1 MRRRLTRSFFAL
13 SATAAASVV
22 VIAVALALGPSVRPS
37 QSDEIG
43 LVRLETLRPNEV
55 VRLTVK
61 ELSGLDRLANA
72 ERERGHM
79 TLWGP
84 RARPAGMPIL
94 LVLAKDDGVHAFL
107 GVDPRTGC
115 ELDEKTGGVS
125 GVGSF
130 AFVDTCHGTAYDL
143 SGRPTRGP
151 GIWFLDELVLHIRS
165 GIVYA
170 EPHKVIA
177 GAVAVPG
184 Y

>member
-1 MRRRLTRSFFAL
+1 MSRRLIRASFAL
-13 SATAAASVV
+13 SALAAAGAIVV
-22 VIAVALALGPSVRPS
+22 AVAFALGPSAQPS
-37 QSDEIG
+37 GSNEIG
-43 LVRLETLRPNEV
+43 LVRLEALRPNEV
-55 VRLTVK
+55 VRITVK

-79 TLWGP
+79 TLWRP
-84 RARPAGMPIL
+84 RSRPAGMPIF
-94 LVLAKDDGVHAFL
+94 VVRARDDGVHAFL

-115 ELDEKTGGVS
+115 ELEDKTGVGVPDAS
-125 GVGSF
+125 
-130 AFVDTCHGTAYDL
+130 FVDMCHGTAYDL

-151 GIWFLDELVLHIRS
+151 GMWFLDELVLHVRA

-177 GAVAVPG
+177 GGLAVR

>member
-1 MRRRLTRSFFAL
+1 VTRRLTRAFFAL
-13 SATAAASVV
+13 TATAAASILVL
-22 VIAVALALGPSVRPS
+22 AVALTLGPSAQPS
-37 QSDEIG
+37 QPDEIG
-43 LVRLETLRPNEV
+43 LVRLQSLRPNEV

-84 RARPAGMPIL
+84 RSRPAGMPVL

-107 GVDPRTGC
+107 GVDPRAGC
-115 ELDEKTGGVS
+115 ELEDKTAGVS
-125 GVGSF
+125 DVGPF

-151 GIWFLDELVLHIRS
+151 GIWFLDELVLHVRS

-177 GAVAVPG
+177 GGVAVPG

>member
-1 MRRRLTRSFFAL
+1 MTRRLTRAFFAL
-13 SATAAASVV
+13 TATAAASVLV
-22 VIAVALALGPSVRPS
+22 LAVALMLGPRAQPG
-37 QSDEIG
+37 QPDEIG
-43 LVRLETLRPNEV
+43 LVHLATLRPNEV
-55 VRLTVK
+55 VHLTVK

-84 RARPAGMPIL
+84 RSRPAGMPVL
-94 LVLAKDDGVHAFL
+94 LVLAKDDGLHAFL

-115 ELDEKTGGVS
+115 ELDDKTGGVS
-125 GVGSF
+125 DVGPF

-151 GIWFLDELVLHIRS
+151 GTWFLDELVLHVRS